1 MIATILRT
9 QVQRLPFL
17 NILTALTIALA
28 AAMALPGTALAQVS
42 ANVRN
47 ACMGDYFEYCAGME
61 VGSQE
66 LRRCFNRNGSKLS
79 SGCVNALVGA
89 GEVSQAE
96 VNRRGGVPSGS
107 QRALASKVAK
117 NKKGIA
123 MASRSGACVSGP
135 SRPGARNSSSCRGTV
150 VSSRRGSRQVARG
163 Y

>member
-9 QVQRLPFL
+9 QVRSLPIL
-17 NILTALTIALA
+17 NILSALTIAVVA
-28 AAMALPGTALAQVS
+28 ATALPGTAQAQVS

-66 LRRCFNRNGSKLS
+66 LRRCFNRNGAKLS
-79 SGCVNALVGA
+79 SGCVKALVGA

-96 VNRRGGVPSGS
+96 VNRRGGMPSGS
-107 QRALASKVAK
+107 RRAQASKAA
-117 NKKGIA
+117 KKGIA
-123 MASRSGACVSGP
+123 TASRSVTCVSGP
-135 SRPGARNSSSCRGTV
+135 SRPGARNSSSCRGTA
-150 VSSRRGSRQVARG
+150 VSSRRGSRQFARG